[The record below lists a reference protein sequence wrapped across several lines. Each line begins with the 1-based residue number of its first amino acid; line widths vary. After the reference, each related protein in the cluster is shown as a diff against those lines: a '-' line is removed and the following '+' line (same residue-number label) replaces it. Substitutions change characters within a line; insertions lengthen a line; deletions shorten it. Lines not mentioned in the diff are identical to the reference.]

1 MAKTPATDDLTEQA
15 ERLRATGQD
24 PVRWL
29 ATLAEREE
37 KLLEWK
43 RRKRI
48 TSLGPDEVA
57 RAIRETH
64 IWCAPSVILAIGEL
78 RTDIARRRTAE
89 DLYPSASRRA
99 VKFRAD
105 ERERALRRIG
115 DAIADPGSDVPA
127 SEAEQIRLDS
137 LAFEIRRF
145 VGRRRAEGAT
155 KREAMTEAARMYH
168 FGSRVKAGPIVR
180 GKPTDGSSSPGWEA
194 VERFL
199 IRRRPKKSTDVSTR
213 SPGVSPRF
221 LDEKR
226 ASLDN
231 GMSPK
236 EGQKCRDRET
246 RNDPA
251 EPNSPSTSRPSSSAA
266 RPSRGRST
274 SPKGRSATSN
284 SAGSGRSPS
293 APKGPGSSSTTSTN
307 GSRTSGAAPR
317 RRPTGRSRSSGS

>member
-15 ERLRATGQD
+15 KRLRATGQD

-64 IWCAPSVILAIGEL
+64 VWCAPSVILAIGAL
-78 RTDIARRRTAE
+78 RASISRRRTHEDETPWNGKIARRSVPKLQPHPEEKR
-89 DLYPSASRRA
+89 
-99 VKFRAD
+99 
-105 ERERALRRIG
+105 LRRIV
-115 DAIADPGSDVPA
+115 DAIGDPGSDVPKG
-127 SEAEQIRLDS
+127 EAEHLRLHW
-137 LAFEIRRF
+137 LAVEILEA
-145 VGRRRAEGAT
+145 VEKLLESGTVKT
-155 KREAMTEAARMYH
+155 KREAY
-168 FGSRVKAGPIVR
+168 SRIAQSYGFKSKGDKR
-180 GKPTDGSSSPGWEA
+180 PGWEA

-199 IRRRPKKSTDVSTR
+199 LRRRAAWEALHDEKSTDTVRT
-213 SPGVSPRF
+213 PQPVSPRF
-221 LDEKR
+221 LETQG
-226 ASLDN
+226 AAC
-231 GMSPK
+231 SPK
-236 EGQKCRDRET
+236 REEAHRCRDREI

-266 RPSRGRST
+266 RPSRGHST
-274 SPKGRSATSN
+274 SPKGRSATSR
-284 SAGSGRSPS
+284 SGESGRSPS